1 MMVSKRRSN
10 MDNTIIAYG
19 VFGGALVGALF
30 GLLGSGWVGLG
41 IGAPA
46 GAFLG
51 WFIAAAVL
59 ERQKQTQ
66 KKK

>member
-1 MMVSKRRSN
+1 
-10 MDNTIIAYG
+10 MDSRIIAYG

-30 GLLGSGWVGLG
+30 GFMGAGVVGLG
-41 IGAPA
+41 TGALA

-59 ERQKQTQ
+59 EKQTQ
-66 KKK
+66 EKK